1 MKIILGLD
9 VGVNSIGWALIHE
22 PETDNEQYRIIKM
35 GSRIIPLN
43 PTEADE
49 FTKGN
54 AISKNADRRIK
65 RGVRRGFHRYKMR
78 KHKLTSLLR
87 DLGMMPDEALFRLNA
102 LDLYSLRDKAIHQ
115 QLSLQEIG
123 RIFYHLNQKRGYKS
137 NRKANNEEETKPV
150 TVNALSEE
158 KKPQKLS
165 YTDKINIREEHLRE
179 KGLTIGQ
186 YFYEQ
191 LQTNSHFRIKE
202 NIFLRKSYEAEFL
215 AIWNQQKKYYPNL
228 LTESNLRKFFNEIIY
243 FQRPLKSQKHLIS
256 DCLFEY
262 SYAKDKTGSFLVDDA
277 GQKIKIRPK
286 TIAKSNPLFQIA
298 KIWQDINHLKI
309 RDKSGSDILL
319 TQEQKQLL
327 FDELNKKEKIST
339 TELKKKLGLTPS
351 DNYYTNLKKD
361 LIEGNKTRAALRKVI
376 TDEGADCLQLHLT
389 ITNKNFTDYSTGEVR
404 EIPVIDPGV
413 EKQPLYR
420 LWHLIYSIEEPEHL
434 IRHLVNDFGFSPQQ
448 AESLSKIDFSKTGY
462 GSISAKAYRKIIP
475 QLMQGHTYDKACF
488 YAGYNHS
495 NSITT
500 AENLSRE
507 LADKLDLYAK
517 NTLRNPV
524 VEKIINQIINLVNTI
539 IDEKSGLVSRKDR
552 DNDKFEIR
560 VELGR
565 ELKQNA
571 EQRNNTFSRN
581 NKRDT
586 EHKAI
591 AERLKREL
599 GFTSVSRRDIEKVK
613 LFDEFGGVSPYEPNH
628 PVQLRE
634 LFNGDYEVEHIIPK
648 SRLFDDSFANKTIA
662 RVALNKQKDNLT
674 AFDFIHSL
682 GEQKFHDYTEFVK
695 KHHFKKEGISRTKLN
710 YLLMPGDKIPD
721 DFINRQMRETAY
733 IAREVKG
740 LLQEISYRVYS
751 TSGSVTDY
759 LRENWGI
766 NRVLQHLNFEKYKKA
781 GLTISKTIQKPDGS
795 IHETEEIK
803 KDIWSKRD
811 DQRHHA
817 IDALVVALT
826 TQGMIQKLNRLNQNH
841 ANQRELKESGYKF
854 PEPWKGFVKD
864 VMNATEQILVSYK
877 AGKKVFTKN
886 KNRIFSNNKLIKET
900 EELTPRGFLHKETV
914 YGQIKRFEKLAL
926 TPKFNRWDSIVHP
939 SIRTELEQRLAANNN
954 DPKKAFAD
962 TAKSPL
968 PDHLKKIS
976 IFKHEFVV
984 RYNLDGNFKA
994 ADAEYIVDEN
1004 IKKLVM
1010 GRLNQHGNNPKE
1022 AFKNLLENP
1031 IWLHEKKQ
1039 IPIKA
1044 VRCFTGLTDLTP
1056 LHRNLEGEAID
1067 FVSTRNNHHIALYK
1081 DKEGNLQ
1088 ENVVTFWDALE
1099 RKKNKLPIVIKNP
1112 SGIWDQILTDGFDNQ
1127 TILEK
1132 LPRDDWEFMTSLSQ
1146 NELFLFDL
1154 TPGIITDCI
1163 KKNTL
1168 AELSPHL
1175 YRVQKIASTYYVF
1188 RHHLET
1194 STDDKKNGG
1203 ESLSMEIGKLIR
1215 IQSFQAFQKRNP
1227 IKIRLN
1233 ALGEIVKINE

>member
-1 MKIILGLD
+1 MIQ
-9 VGVNSIGWALIHE
+9 E
-22 PETDNEQYRIIKM
+22 PETDNEQYSIIKM
-35 GSRIIPLN
+35 GSRIIPLT

-87 DLGMMPDEALFRLNA
+87 DLGMMPEEALFRLNA
-102 LDLYSLRDKAIHQ
+102 LELYSLRDKAIHQ

-137 NRKANNEEETKPV
+137 NRKANNEEETKPA
-150 TVNALSEE
+150 TVNTPSED
-158 KKPQKLS
+158 KKPQKIS
-165 YTDKINIREEHLRE
+165 YTDKINAREELLRE

-202 NIFLRKSYEAEFL
+202 NIFLRKTYEAEFL
-215 AIWNQQKKYYPNL
+215 AIWNKQKNYYPDI

-262 SYAKDKTGSFLVDDA
+262 SYAKDKNGSFLVDDT
-277 GQKIKIRPK
+277 GQKIKIKPK
-286 TIAKSNPLFQIA
+286 AIAKSNPLFQIA

-361 LIEGNKTRAALRKVI
+361 LIEGNKTRSALRKVI
-376 TDEGADCLQLHLT
+376 ADDAADFLLSDLT
-389 ITNKNFTDYSTGEVR
+389 ITNKKFTDYSTGEIR
-404 EIPVIDPGV
+404 EIPVIDPIF

-420 LWHLIYSIEEPEHL
+420 LWHLLYSIEEPEHL
-434 IRHLVNDFGFSPQQ
+434 IRHLVNDFGFTHKQ

-475 QLMQGHTYDKACF
+475 QLMQGHAYDKACS

-507 LADKLDLYAK
+507 LADELHLYAK

-552 DNDKFEIR
+552 ENDKFEIR

-591 AERLKREL
+591 AERLKKEL

-648 SRLFDDSFANKTIA
+648 SRLFDDSFSNKTIA
-662 RVALNKQKDNLT
+662 RIALNKHKDNMT

-695 KHHFKKEGISRTKLN
+695 KHHFKKEGISRTKLS

-733 IAREVKG
+733 IAREVKN

-781 GLTISKTIQKPDGS
+781 GLTITKTIQKSDGS

-900 EELTPRGFLHKETV
+900 EELTPRGFLHKDKV
-914 YGQIKRFEKLAL
+914 YGQIKRFEKVTL

-962 TAKSPL
+962 TAKNPL
-968 PDHLKKIS
+968 PDHLKNIS
-976 IFKHEFVV
+976 VFKTEFVI
-984 RYNLDGNFKA
+984 RYDLDGDFKST
-994 ADAEYIVDEN
+994 DVKYIVDEN
-1004 IKKLVM
+1004 IKKLVIE
-1010 GRLNQHGNNPKE
+1010 RLNQYGNNPKE
-1022 AFKNLLENP
+1022 AFKNLPENP
-1031 IWLHEKKQ
+1031 IWLHKEKG

-1044 VRCFTGLTDLTP
+1044 VRCFTGYSDLIP
-1056 LHRNLEGEAID
+1056 LHTNSQGSPVD
-1067 FVSTRNNHHIALYK
+1067 YVVPRNNHHIAIYK

-1088 ENVVTFWDALE
+1088 ENVVTLWDALE
-1099 RKKNKLPIVIKNP
+1099 RKKHGLPIIIKNP
-1112 SGIWDQILTDGFDNQ
+1112 VNTWDQILETGFDNQ
-1127 TILEK
+1127 KILEK
-1132 LPRDDWEFMTSLSQ
+1132 LPKDDWKFITSLSQ
-1146 NELFLFDL
+1146 NEIFVFGFTINELQKLLSLKDFQKISPQLF
-1154 TPGIITDCI
+1154 
-1163 KKNTL
+1163 
-1168 AELSPHL
+1168 
-1175 YRVQKIASTYYVF
+1175 RVQKIATKNYCF

-1203 ESLSMEIGKLIR
+1203 ELLSKKIGKLII
-1215 IQSFQAFQKRNP
+1215 IQSLDAFKERSP

-1233 ALGEIVKINE
+1233 ALGEIVKIGE